1 MSSAEEQR
9 RPRPLLAAAVAA
21 ATTLSFA
28 AYLAFSHELRF
39 ELSQASYKHT
49 LLAQFLAERG
59 LGAVRLLRPVEW
71 RGVLLLLLFVLCC
84 VAAGLALRRAL
95 GGGRGQRRGGAE
107 LVALSL
113 GAAVAPSLFLA
124 TLFWP
129 DGRGQLGS
137 AELLAATVALTI
149 VAGGV
154 AWRRR
159 GVVST
164 SATSTITAST
174 NDRDPARGWAI
185 VFLALL
191 LPLFLAVWWNGL
203 DAIRGFD
210 SLADHLPRA
219 ARWLRL
225 STLTDESGELLTPY
239 YPGDFQLLVRW
250 MLVLGTDAYAFVPS
264 LLATLLCLA
273 ALYGICRELGQ
284 PRWTALVSVATA
296 ATCTLLPY
304 LSTTVEADT
313 ATTAFLLLAVLFLLR
328 WLRTLRPPTKGE
340 LTPSWDVATL
350 AALGV
355 SLGLAVGTKYSA
367 LPPALVIVVVAAFHA
382 WRASLGTFPQGRRY
396 FNARPFVMM
405 LATIVLPAVAC
416 AGYWMLRNAI
426 VHGNPLYP
434 IATAG
439 LPGVEMRYIIP
450 IKPALVDSFWAR
462 ATYPWVQ
469 WDFVSV
475 YDDGLGAPFAAVA
488 LVAFAVAPF
497 LPSPRDSRR
506 GTVWAIILAAYVL
519 WIGTG
524 SITARFGLF
533 PLLLT
538 FVMVGELWRH
548 AGSLALRLVTLAA
561 VATTAIV
568 TTRSLLV
575 GAVYTTLMPPARR
588 GVPAVIDTLPPARIF
603 NATSA
608 SNRYP
613 LLGGDYRHEVITLFA
628 RARPEDVA
636 ATRPAYVLLNA
647 AQLPAFTARTPMTL
661 VARGPALPSGDT
673 LSLWRVNA
681 EPAPH

>member
-9 RPRPLLAAAVAA
+9 RHGPLLPAAVAA
-21 ATTLSFA
+21 ASALSFA
-28 AYLAFSHELRF
+28 AYLAFSRELRF
-39 ELSQASYKHT
+39 ELSDTSYKHT

-59 LGAVRLLRPVEW
+59 VGAVRLLRPVEW
-71 RGVLLLLLFVLCC
+71 RGSLVLLLFVLCC
-84 VAAGLALRRAL
+84 AAAGLALRRAL
-95 GGGRGQRRGGAE
+95 GGVQRRGAAE
-107 LVALSL
+107 LLTLSL
-113 GAAVAPSLFLA
+113 AAAVAPALFLA

-129 DGRGQLGS
+129 DGDGQLGT
-137 AELLAATVALTI
+137 AQLLAATIALAI
-149 VAGGV
+149 AAAVV

-159 GVVST
+159 RVVAIA
-164 SATSTITAST
+164 ATSSLTTNAS
-174 NDRDPARGWAI
+174 DRGWALAL
-185 VFLALL
+185 LALL
-191 LPLFLAVWWNGL
+191 LPLLLAVWWNGL

-225 STLTDESGELLTPY
+225 STLSDESGQLLTPY

-250 MLVLGTDAYAFVPS
+250 MLVTGTDAYTFVPS
-264 LLATLLCLA
+264 LLAALLSLA

-313 ATTAFLLLAVLFLLR
+313 ATTAFLLLAVLLLLR
-328 WLRTLRPPTKGE
+328 WLRTLRPPARAE
-340 LTPSWDVATL
+340 LAPSHDAATL
-350 AALGV
+350 AALGAA
-355 SLGLAVGTKYSA
+355 LGLAVGTKYSA
-367 LPPALVIVVVAAFHA
+367 LPPALVIAVVAVHHL
-382 WRASLGTFPQGRRY
+382 WRASFGTFRPGRRY
-396 FNARPFVMM
+396 FNARAFVVM
-405 LATIVLPAVAC
+405 LATIALPAIAC
-416 AGYWMLRNAI
+416 GGYWMLRNAV
-426 VHGNPLYP
+426 VHGNPIYP
-434 IATAG
+434 LAAIG
-439 LPGVEMRYIIP
+439 LPGVAMRYIIP

-475 YDDGLGAPFAAVA
+475 YEDGLGATFAAVA
-488 LVAFAVAPF
+488 LVAFVVVPF
-497 LPSPRDSRR
+497 LAPPRDSRR
-506 GTVWAIILAAYVL
+506 RTVWAITLAAYVL

-538 FVMVGELWRH
+538 FVMVGELWRD

-561 VATTAIV
+561 VATASLVI
-568 TTRSLLV
+568 TRSLVV
-575 GAVYTTLMPPARR
+575 GAVYTTLMPPGRR
-588 GVPAVIDTLPPARIF
+588 GVPAVVDTLPPARIF

-613 LLGGDYRHEVITLFA
+613 LLGADYRHEVITMFA
-628 RARPEDVA
+628 PARPEDVA
-636 ATRPAYVLLNA
+636 ATQPDYLLLRA

-661 VARGPALPSGDT
+661 VARGPALPGGDT
-673 LSLWRVNA
+673 LSLWRVDA
-681 EPAPH
+681 R